1 MARNTIRVKGL
12 REFQRACA
20 KAPKEARKEVRKAF
34 RKVGE
39 LVRADARERL
49 SEYDGR
55 SARALRVRV
64 NQRGVWVGQS
74 LRKTT
79 GAHPEW
85 GELQMT
91 RALRPALDD
100 KRDEAERELELALD
114 VVADRFG
121 RF

>member
-1 MARNTIRVKGL
+1 MAQNTLRVKGL

-20 KAPKEARKEVRKAF
+20 KAPIEARREARKAF
-34 RKVGE
+34 RRVGE

-49 SEYDGR
+49 SQYDGR

-79 GAHPEW
+79 GSHPEW

-91 RALRPALDD
+91 RALRPALDAQ
-100 KRDEAERELELALD
+100 RDDAERELEQALD
-114 VVADRFG
+114 TVADRFG
-121 RF
+121 RL